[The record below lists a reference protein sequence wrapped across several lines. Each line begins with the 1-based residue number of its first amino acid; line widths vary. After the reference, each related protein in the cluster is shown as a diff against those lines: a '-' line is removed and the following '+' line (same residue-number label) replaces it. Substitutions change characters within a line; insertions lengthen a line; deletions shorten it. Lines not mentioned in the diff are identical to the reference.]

1 MVNPTGYTALDLIG
15 FTDKG
20 TYSSSDN
27 YVKNDL
33 VHYSGNIWRCLI
45 DDTTGITPAEG
56 VNWTLFIGEP
66 TNLVEA
72 AIASIEQTPSTSAYT
87 VGRRLFYNDILYEVI
102 AAIAVGDNLI
112 AYEDDPTNANI
123 KVSAKVEE
131 QIDSINNALTNTA
144 YLTSDTTE
152 TTLASD
158 DVLPFYDTSATAK
171 RKMTVANV
179 VGQTVSNP
187 NLLDNPWF
195 TVNQRGFTST
205 NSTNVF
211 TFMDRWRLA
220 WNPDGATVSLANDIL
235 TIDNSANAN
244 NSCFINQRFEFD
256 NIVGKECTASIM
268 LSDGTIYKGTN
279 TFVAEGQNLKR
290 FIPSTSTG
298 NKFGVYC
305 EYPND
310 GHPQLVIQIEPL
322 QRISIKAVKLELG
335 SVSTLAM
342 DPAPNY
348 QQELAKCQRYF
359 VRLKNISNQ
368 FGVIGFGEVHTT
380 TGIWALLPLPT
391 PMRTV
396 PSLTFVAS
404 KSNAI
409 VFQALADT
417 GATSVSINSFNAIM
431 FSTNLLKVNFVTD
444 AQTQY
449 SIGTYGNIWIN
460 DIDNTSYIDV
470 SADL

>member
-131 QIDSINNALTNTA
+131 QIDSINSALTNVEDN
-144 YLTSDTTE
+144 LSH
-152 TTLASD
+152 
-158 DVLPFYDTSATAK
+158 
-171 RKMTVANV
+171 
-179 VGQTVSNP
+179 Q

-195 TVNQRGFTST
+195 TVNQREFTSGDT
-205 NSTNVF
+205 VDSYTV
-211 TFMDRWRLA
+211 DRWKI
-220 WNPDGATVSLANDIL
+220 NSGNYTVALLDNVITLTKDND
-235 TIDNSANAN
+235 T
-244 NSCFINQRFEFD
+244 
-256 NIVGKECTASIM
+256 TASEFVQYFERERVDDLSGKQLTLSVM
-268 LSDGTIYKGTN
+268 LSDGTVHSATA
-279 TFVAEGQNLKR
+279 TMPTSL
-290 FIPSTSTG
+290 TSTLNYFLSITVGDFLFRMGVRNTG
-298 NKFGVYC
+298 N
-305 EYPND
+305 D
-310 GHPQLVIQIEPL
+310 LVTF
-322 QRISIKAVKLELG
+322 RSTTANATISIKAVKLELG

-342 DPAPNY
+342 DTAPNY
-348 QQELAKCQRYF
+348 AKELLKCQRYF
-359 VRLKNISNQ
+359 YRMAQMGNNNYWKCVMANYSN
-368 FGVIGFGEVHTT
+368 
-380 TGIWALLPLPT
+380 LLDVDVELPT
-391 PMRTV
+391 PMRALPTLSGSLTASKYTTTIYSDGLLLDTPFSV
-396 PSLTFVAS
+396 PSTRGIGNARNNVTIRFSNLTTT
-404 KSNAI
+404 
-409 VFQALADT
+409 T
-417 GATSVSINSFNAIM
+417 GAVYTIF
-431 FSTNLLKVNFVTD
+431 LGK
-444 AQTQY
+444 
-449 SIGTYGNIWIN
+449 N
-460 DIDNTSYIDV
+460 DYIDF

>member
-131 QIDSINNALTNTA
+131 QIDSINNALTNVEDN
-144 YLTSDTTE
+144 LSH
-152 TTLASD
+152 
-158 DVLPFYDTSATAK
+158 
-171 RKMTVANV
+171 
-179 VGQTVSNP
+179 Q

-195 TVNQRGFTST
+195 TVNQRGESSYLQTSQVYT
-205 NSTNVF
+205 VDRWKKDGGLKVEVQSDGALKLYRIANGNNAIVQVLESSLVQELSGKQVTISVIAKKDGNAQLRLDATNVSDNYF
-211 TFMDRWRLA
+211 DLTSEYKIYS
-220 WNPDGATVSLANDIL
+220 ATYTV
-235 TIDNSANAN
+235 T
-244 NSCFINQRFEFD
+244 
-256 NIVGKECTASIM
+256 
-268 LSDGTIYKGTN
+268 
-279 TFVAEGQNLKR
+279 
-290 FIPSTSTG
+290 
-298 NKFGVYC
+298 
-305 EYPND
+305 PND
-310 GHPQLVIQIEPL
+310 NTWNVFPRILVTDYTTDAVY
-322 QRISIKAVKLELG
+322 IKAVKLELG

-342 DPAPNY
+342 DTAPNY

-359 VRLKNISNQ
+359 ERIGGTTYEFFATGMFQSATNVELITHVTPKRTIPTITFNGTVYIWDYNNQDANAHTSTSIGSGSNCAKD
-368 FGVIGFGEVHTT
+368 GKMYV
-380 TGIWALLPLPT
+380 
-391 PMRTV
+391 
-396 PSLTFVAS
+396 
-404 KSNAI
+404 N
-409 VFQALADT
+409 
-417 GATSVSINSFNAIM
+417 
-431 FSTNLLKVNFVTD
+431 FSTTN
-444 AQTQY
+444 
-449 SIGTYGNIWIN
+449 GTAGNAAFGQFR
-460 DIDNTSYIDV
+460 DTTSYIDV

>member
-102 AAIAVGDNLI
+102 ATIAVGDNLV

-131 QIDSINNALTNTA
+131 QIDSINNALTNVEDN
-144 YLTSDTTE
+144 LSH
-152 TTLASD
+152 
-158 DVLPFYDTSATAK
+158 
-171 RKMTVANV
+171 
-179 VGQTVSNP
+179 Q

-195 TVNQRGFTST
+195 TVNQRGQSSYASGSARYT
-205 NSTNVF
+205 V
-211 TFMDRWRLA
+211 DRWQASSAESVTVNSNKTVTLSVGSSLGFFQQYLENDLRDNLLGKTVTVSA
-220 WNPDGATVSLANDIL
+220 IVDDVLYSDTFTMPATVQSAYQVGAITIGDMVLRFRFSSASVLCFYFEHTANSS
-235 TIDNSANAN
+235 NSYT
-244 NSCFINQRFEFD
+244 
-256 NIVGKECTASIM
+256 V
-268 LSDGTIYKGTN
+268 
-279 TFVAEGQNLKR
+279 
-290 FIPSTSTG
+290 
-298 NKFGVYC
+298 
-305 EYPND
+305 
-310 GHPQLVIQIEPL
+310 
-322 QRISIKAVKLELG
+322 KAVKLELG

-342 DPAPNY
+342 DTAPNY
-348 QQELAKCQRYF
+348 AEELLKCQRYYY
-359 VRLKNISNQ
+359 RLGNNSGNYEYTL
-368 FGVIGFGEVHTT
+368 GVAVSDHRVIAP
-380 TGIWALLPLPT
+380 IKLPVE
-391 PMRTV
+391 MRTAPTISYSNIFV
-396 PSLTFVAS
+396 YGNSTTSGSSTIALTSLSGGLIKDVYNLYMDNSNNTFVTWAS
-404 KSNAI
+404 YMLRTES
-409 VFQALADT
+409 
-417 GATSVSINSFNAIM
+417 GH
-431 FSTNLLKVNFVTD
+431 
-444 AQTQY
+444 
-449 SIGTYGNIWIN
+449 
-460 DIDNTSYIDV
+460 IDF